1 MYKFLIDENI
11 PYALD
16 AFSKLGSV
24 ELIPGREINNNSL
37 RSTDILIIRSITKV
51 NEELLDG
58 TPVKFVGTTTIGSD
72 HIDIQYL
79 QKNNIGFANAPGC
92 NADSVAEYVFAALL
106 TLASSAGFRLED
118 KSIGIVGYGNIGSR
132 IARIASGFGMTILIN
147 DPPLQRKTGESF
159 FITYNEALQADIIT
173 YHVPLNLT
181 GTDKTYHMLSEA
193 QLKSFDN
200 EKIIL
205 NASRGS
211 VVSNDDLKN
220 YLNWQKSAVILD
232 VWENEPYIDI
242 ELLDFVQTGTP
253 HIAGYSLEGKV
264 NGTVMIF
271 HSLCKYLM
279 VKKEWKPDL
288 PFIEKAVIEYPET
301 GTPEESINLVISE
314 IYDISS
320 DDMKLRKIS
329 SFTGNGRGK
338 YFDKLRKNYSV
349 RREFPNYTI
358 KINKK
363 LQKDISILK
372 ALRFNVKIY

>member
-24 ELIPGREINNNSL
+24 ELISGREINNKSL
-37 RSTDILIIRSITKV
+37 QSTDILIVRSITKV

-92 NADSVAEYVFAALL
+92 NADSVAEYVFVALL
-106 TLASSAGFRLED
+106 TFASGAGFRLGD
-118 KSIGIVGYGNIGSR
+118 KSIGIIGYGSIGSR
-132 IARIASGFGMTILIN
+132 IAKIASGFGMTTLIN

-181 GTDKTYHMLSEA
+181 GVDKTYHMLSEG

-200 EKIIL
+200 KKIIL
-205 NASRGS
+205 NSSRGG
-211 VVSNDDLKN
+211 VVSNEDLKN
-220 YLNWQKSAVILD
+220 YFNWQKSTAILD
-232 VWENEPYIDI
+232 VWENEPFIDI
-242 ELLDFVQTGTP
+242 ELLNLVQTGTP
-253 HIAGYSLEGKV
+253 HIAGYSSEGKV

-271 HSLCKYLM
+271 NSLCKFLM
-279 VKKEWKPDL
+279 VNKEWKPNL
-288 PFIEKAVIEYPET
+288 PLIEKVVIEYPET
-301 GTPEESINLVISE
+301 DTPEESINIIISE

-320 DDMKLRKIS
+320 DDMNLRKIS
-329 SFTGNGRGK
+329 GLTGKDIGK
-338 YFDKLRKNYSV
+338 YFDQLRKNYPA
-349 RREFPNYTI
+349 RREFPNYTVR
-358 KINKK
+358 INKK
-363 LQKDISILK
+363 LQREIGILK
-372 ALRFNVKIY
+372 ALRFNIKIY